1 MTKYNIRLAM
11 PAIVVVL
18 SVLSAVSADT
28 WRLGQDQDW
37 QAVSTEGK
45 DKFLMAVVEAK
56 KLVNSGQS
64 EAAREAF
71 DNLKKDFPEIAG
83 SDLDDF
89 IEAEML
95 FCEGKLK
102 KAADAY
108 DKLYTKY
115 PQSKL
120 RQAALDRQFSIGT
133 AFLAGQKKT
142 VLGIFK
148 VAGFADGAKIMKRI
162 TEHAGD
168 TSIGIEAAVVLAQKH
183 EERGEFVTAYRIYE
197 KLLTEHPDND
207 FRDQILEREFAIAT
221 AYLGGQK
228 RQFLRVV
235 KIKGYAYGV
244 KIMEKIT
251 DRAGIDSQIGLK
263 AALAVAEHYE
273 KRKKFNQAY
282 LKWWEISLQW
292 QRGKTGRDALLGMAR
307 CKHAA
312 YNLYP
317 ENKRPFYDTSN
328 LSMAK
333 SCYEKFKL
341 LYPKDTEEMEVDEI
355 LTEIDEQLAESQLSI
370 GEYYYKTDNIQ
381 SANLYF
387 NMVIS
392 DWPTTKAAEMA
403 KEMLTGVDK

>member
-1 MTKYNIRLAM
+1 MSATIALLF
-11 PAIVVVL
+11 VL
-18 SVLSAVSADT
+18 SSAYADTWLLGQNQDWQEVSAD
-28 WRLGQDQDW
+28 
-37 QAVSTEGK
+37 GK

-64 EAAREAF
+64 EAAHEAYE
-71 DNLKKDFPEIAG
+71 NLKKDFPEITG

-95 FCEGKLK
+95 FCKGKLR

-108 DKLYTKY
+108 DKLYTEY

-120 RQAALDRQFSIGT
+120 RQAALDRQFSIGIAYLT
-133 AFLAGQKKT
+133 GQKKSL
-142 VLGIFK
+142 LGVFK
-148 VAGFADGAKIMKRI
+148 VRGFADGVKIMKRI
-162 TEHAGD
+162 IEHAGD
-168 TSIGIEAAVVLAQKH
+168 TSIGIEAAVTLGQKH
-183 EERGEFVTAYRIYE
+183 EERGELITAYRIYE

-207 FRDQILEREFAIAT
+207 YREQILNREFAIAT
-221 AYLGGQK
+221 AYLGGQR

-235 KIKGYAYGV
+235 KIKGHAYGV

-251 DRAGIDSQIGLK
+251 DRAGIDSPIGLE

-273 KRKKFNQAY
+273 KRKKYNQAY

-317 ENKRPFYDTSN
+317 ENKRAFYDVSN
-328 LSMAK
+328 LNMAK
-333 SCYEKFKL
+333 SCYDKFKL
-341 LYPKDTEEMEVDEI
+341 LYPKDAEEMDVDTI
-355 LTEIDEQLAESQLSI
+355 LTEIDEQLANSQLNI
-370 GEYYYKTDNIQ
+370 GQYYYKTDNIQ

-392 DWPTTKAAEMA
+392 DWPNTKAAKTA
-403 KEMLTGVDK
+403 KEMLTVNPTNN